1 MKEFNLQV
9 KELTPSIIERFK
21 TAISIGKWPDGR
33 LVNDEQKEILTQAI
47 IIYDNSHAPVGQR
60 IGDLEEDSC
69 FKKKSI
75 KKVDSDIS
83 RIESQELKWQKKTS

>member
-1 MKEFNLQV
+1 MKEFDLQV

-47 IIYDNSHAPVGQR
+47 IIYDNSYAPVGQR
-60 IGDLEEDSC
+60 VGDLEESNC
-69 FKKKSI
+69 SKKRATKTAG
-75 KKVDSDIS
+75 SDIS
-83 RIESQELKWQKKTS
+83 GIESQELKWQKKIL

>member
-1 MKEFNLQV
+1 MKEFDLQV

-47 IIYDNSHAPVGQR
+47 IIYDDSYTTFGQR
-60 IGDLEEDSC
+60 IGDVGEDSC
-69 FKKKSI
+69 SKKKAI
-75 KKVDSDIS
+75 KEVDSDIS
-83 RIESQELKWQKKTS
+83 GIESQELKWQKKTS